1 MHKEKVPE
9 MEQKGFFL
17 SRTQKEFLFWE
28 FFLDVIFNNTL
39 NVNLLEAFFNE
50 SGTFLCP

>member
-9 MEQKGFFL
+9 MEQKGFFW

-28 FFLDVIFNNTL
+28 FFMDVIFKNTL
-39 NVNLLEAFFNE
+39 NVNLLGAFFN
-50 SGTFLCP
+50 